1 MFLLNSRAF
10 AATIPRPFS
19 VRYNPYT
26 LCVEVIDSKDQ
37 IINLTKTIKGNN
49 IDKYNFDITTWNLDS
64 ILKKNLKKNISELKL
79 CFVGFLAHHLASII
93 CRPLAFH
100 V

>member
-1 MFLLNSRAF
+1 MCNLYRGLSMDA
-10 AATIPRPFS
+10 
-19 VRYNPYT
+19 
-26 LCVEVIDSKDQ
+26 DQ

-79 CFVGFLAHHLASII
+79 CFVGFLAHHLHWMVVELLLQTLWNSIKT
-93 CRPLAFH
+93 
-100 V
+100 